1 MIPGLAGGMLGL
13 NIPREAGRMTIQVVI
28 ADDMDLALEGIKA
41 ILRQSGTFR
50 VTGTY
55 QILSDLLD
63 ALAEQRP
70 GVILLGDRLEPGLDV
85 LALVERVKL
94 AAPRARLVVM
104 GNLPNGLIVQEVLTC
119 GAAGYLY
126 KNDPL
131 GGCLVEAIQTVMR
144 GRPYLS
150 PTANSEY
157 LLAMQ
162 NGGAGWQL
170 DAEAREILRQLAQG
184 LRPQEIALIR
194 NVSVRRIYGICE
206 RLRRRFG
213 ADTNIQLIALAAEEE
228 FLP

>member
-1 MIPGLAGGMLGL
+1 MTVNIIIADNVDPAVEGLKPLLPQHGAF
-13 NIPREAGRMTIQVVI
+13 QVV
-28 ADDMDLALEGIKA
+28 
-41 ILRQSGTFR
+41 
-50 VTGTY
+50 GTY
-55 QILSDLLD
+55 QLLSDMLN
-63 ALAEQRP
+63 ALGNVRP
-70 GVILLGDRLEPGLDV
+70 DVILLGDRLEPDMDV
-85 LALVERVKL
+85 LALVEQVQA
-94 AAPRARLVVM
+94 AAPRARIVILSYLSD
-104 GNLPNGLIVQEVLTC
+104 GPIVQELFTV
-119 GAAGYLY
+119 GAMGYLY

-131 GGCLVEAIQTVMR
+131 SHYLVEAIQTVMR

-162 NGGAGWQL
+162 NGSAGWQL

-213 ADTNIQLIALAAEEE
+213 ADTNIQLIALAAEEG

>member
-1 MIPGLAGGMLGL
+1 MNIIIADNVDLAVEGMK
-13 NIPREAGRMTIQVVI
+13 TILHQHGAFQVV
-28 ADDMDLALEGIKA
+28 
-41 ILRQSGTFR
+41 
-50 VTGTY
+50 GTY
-55 QILSDLLD
+55 QLLSDMLN
-63 ALAEQRP
+63 ALGNVRP
-70 GVILLGDRLEPGLDV
+70 DVILLGDRIEPDMDV
-85 LALVERVKL
+85 LALVEQVQ
-94 AAPRARLVVM
+94 AAAHRARIVILSYLSD
-104 GNLPNGLIVQEVLTC
+104 GPIVQELFTV
-119 GAAGYLY
+119 GAMGYLY

-131 GGCLVEAIQTVMR
+131 SHYLVEAIQTVMR

-162 NGGAGWQL
+162 NGSAVWQL

-194 NVSVRRIYGICE
+194 HVSVRRVYGICE

-213 ADTNIQLIALAAEEE
+213 ADTNIQLIARAAQEG

>member
-1 MIPGLAGGMLGL
+1 
-13 NIPREAGRMTIQVVI
+13 MTVRIVL
-28 ADDMDLALEGIKA
+28 ADDMDLALEGMKA
-41 ILRQSGTFR
+41 ILRQHGSFQVSG
-50 VTGTY
+50 VY
-55 QILSDLLD
+55 LLLSEMLPALVDLH
-63 ALAEQRP
+63 P
-70 GVILLGDRLEPGLDV
+70 NVILVGDKIEPGLDV
-85 LALVERVKL
+85 LALVERIQQ
-94 AAPRARLVVM
+94 AAPRARIVVLS
-104 GNLPNGLIVQEVLTC
+104 NLPDGLIVQELFNV
-119 GAAGYLY
+119 GVAGYLY

-131 GGCLVEAIQTVMR
+131 SLYLVEAIQTVMR

-162 NGGAGWQL
+162 NGSAGWQL

-184 LRPQEIALIR
+184 LRPQEIALTR

-213 ADTNIQLIALAAEEE
+213 ADTNIQLIALAAEEG

>member
-1 MIPGLAGGMLGL
+1 MTVNIIIADNVDLAVEGMK
-13 NIPREAGRMTIQVVI
+13 TILHQHGAFQVV
-28 ADDMDLALEGIKA
+28 
-41 ILRQSGTFR
+41 
-50 VTGTY
+50 GTY
-55 QILSDLLD
+55 QLISDMLN
-63 ALAEQRP
+63 ALGNVRP
-70 GVILLGDRLEPGLDV
+70 DVILLGDRLEPDMDV
-85 LALVERVKL
+85 LALVEQVQA
-94 AAPRARLVVM
+94 AAPRARIVILSYLSD
-104 GNLPNGLIVQEVLTC
+104 GPIVQELFTI
-119 GAAGYLY
+119 GAMGYLY

-131 GGCLVEAIQTVMR
+131 SHYLVEAIQTVMR

-162 NGGAGWQL
+162 NGSAGWQL

-213 ADTNIQLIALAAEEE
+213 ADTNIQLIALAAEEG